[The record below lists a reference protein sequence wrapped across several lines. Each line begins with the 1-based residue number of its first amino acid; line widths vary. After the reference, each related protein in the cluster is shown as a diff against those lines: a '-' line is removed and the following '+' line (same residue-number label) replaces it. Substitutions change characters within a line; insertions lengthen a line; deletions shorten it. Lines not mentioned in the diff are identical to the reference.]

1 VNEIS
6 MSAEGQNA
14 LGIPKRNRNWNW
26 NRNCIDWLAD
36 VANEFSSLS
45 TQLNANWNFS
55 SLPLFGGLRIEI
67 NDWES

>member
-26 NRNCIDWLAD
+26 KWETKLYRLVGGCRQWIL
-36 VANEFSSLS
+36 EP
-45 TQLNANWNFS
+45 LNAIKCQ
-55 SLPLFGGLRIEI
+55 L
-67 NDWES
+67 

>member
-45 TQLNANWNFS
+45 TQL
-55 SLPLFGGLRIEI
+55 
-67 NDWES
+67 